1 MGTEISLKVSGSTL
15 DWSKNS
21 LGIDHGSLFQST
33 DHIMI
38 PQHERYDMD
47 ETDEIDDE
55 RRLQWT
61 VLRKPLAEVAE
72 RVELLGFTLDTIRAE
87 YQNIVNN
94 EVQER
99 NGMIE
104 SFPNKYEPL
113 DDLFCFDEFLMFIKS
128 YNLRDLKDEYI
139 DFDYS
144 NRKQTQSFI
153 KDMFTENTLKRIPRY
168 DPYED
173 FFYSEKSAF
182 ISIINF
188 MNPYSVIRLLSENE
202 NNNTEYVEWDYGEIV
217 ANGWVHINE
226 IKTDIRREDSFLI
239 ATEGSSD
246 SHILQKALRLLKPS
260 VADFFRFID
269 VTSGHPFP
277 GTGGLSKFAE
287 GLVKIDV
294 QNQIVFLLNND
305 SEGVEGFNKI
315 MKMKL
320 PLNMSCMCLPDLQ
333 EFESFPT
340 RGPDGLMFSN
350 INKTAAAIECYLDLT
365 YSEYDSHSVRWT
377 NYKKETG
384 LYHGALEFKEY
395 YANRFLEASNTK
407 IIESGYDT
415 GKLKVLLDEI
425 ISACSK
431 VAGSIRIEKIK
442 SHYPNLWTEEKL

>member
-38 PQHERYDMD
+38 PQYERYEME

-61 VLRKPLAEVAE
+61 VLRKPLAEAAE
-72 RVELLGFTLDTIRAE
+72 RVELLGFTLDAIRAE

-94 EVQER
+94 EIHER

-104 SFPNKYEPL
+104 SFPNEYEPL
-113 DDLFCFDEFLMFIKS
+113 EDLFSFDEFLVFIKK
-128 YNLRDLKDEYI
+128 YNLRDLNDEYL

-144 NRKQTQSFI
+144 NRSQTHDLI
-153 KDMFTENTLKRIPRY
+153 KSMFTENTLKRIPRY
-168 DPYED
+168 DPFQD
-173 FFYSEKSAF
+173 FFWSEKSAF

-226 IKTDIRREDSFLI
+226 IITEVRREDSFLI

-246 SHILQKALRLLKPS
+246 SHILQKAFRLLKPS

-294 QNQIVFLLNND
+294 QNQIVFLLDND

-320 PLNMSCMCLPDLQ
+320 PLNMSCMCLPDLP
-333 EFESFPT
+333 EFESFPAQ
-340 RGPDGLMFSN
+340 GPDGLTFSN
-350 INKTAAAIECYLDLT
+350 INKTAAAIECYLDLN
-365 YSEYDSHSVRWT
+365 YSEYDHHSVRWT

-384 LYHGALEFKEY
+384 QYHGALEFKEY
-395 YANRFLEASNTK
+395 YANRFLDTSNTK
-407 IIESGYDT
+407 IIESGYET
-415 GKLKVLLDEI
+415 GKLKVLLDAI
-425 ISACSK
+425 IATCSK
-431 VAGSIRIEKIK
+431 VTGSIRIEKIK